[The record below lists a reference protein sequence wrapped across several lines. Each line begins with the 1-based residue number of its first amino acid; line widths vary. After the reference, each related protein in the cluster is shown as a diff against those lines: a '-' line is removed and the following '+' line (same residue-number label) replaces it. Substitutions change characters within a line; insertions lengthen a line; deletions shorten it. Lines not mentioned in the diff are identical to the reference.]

1 MLKLLIVLTAA
12 GGIAVAAPLAATT
25 IAPNEEGIATLAHSL
40 VAGVIL
46 GSGVWPYSQSL
57 LGPESQAKLLLD
69 SPDCGWLGQCDPYG
83 LASSADRQNNTDT
96 DE

>member
-1 MLKLLIVLTAA
+1 MQKLLIVVAAA

-25 IAPNEEGIATLAHSL
+25 IQPSDEGIAALAHSL

-46 GSGVWPYSQSL
+46 GSGVWPYSLS
-57 LGPESQAKLLLD
+57 PVSSEQARQLLD
-69 SPDCGWLGQCDPYG
+69 SPDCGWPGQCDPYG
-83 LASSADRQNNTDT
+83 LASSADRQDSTGA